1 MDIGAHCSM
10 AECRQQDF
18 LPFTCDCCERVF
30 CLEHR
35 TYDGHACPNAGSR
48 DRRVVQCP
56 LCKQMLHWTPEQ
68 DVNLIWEQHVRGGS
82 CSPDPS
88 KLKTSVDANGE
99 LKTQPKKK
107 KPRCGAERC
116 RELLLASNQFHCPK
130 CGLDVCLR
138 HRFETDHDCEGVRQR
153 RRQQRTASNGLSRG
167 SSSAAATARSSSLSG
182 AQAAMAIDTTK
193 LQANARAAA
202 SSVMNGTRSA
212 VNSFVEKS
220 KAAITTNSEQCP
232 ICSQRFPY
240 VSQLIAHVNRAHP
253 DVDTRD
259 RPSRQAASAAPSSG
273 AGNEVCPQSDPSGNG
288 F

>member
-107 KPRCGAERC
+107 KPRW
-116 RELLLASNQFHCPK
+116 
-130 CGLDVCLR
+130 
-138 HRFETDHDCEGVRQR
+138 
-153 RRQQRTASNGLSRG
+153 
-167 SSSAAATARSSSLSG
+167 

-259 RPSRQAASAAPSSG
+259 RPSRQAASAAPSS
-273 AGNEVCPQSDPSGNG
+273 ADPSGNG